1 MVGTGVEVEK
11 VVGANSDDGVVLQ
24 SSPMQVVI
32 VAVEV
37 TSHSSPEQVVGDG
50 AGGVVVSAEVV
61 SGFVVTL
68 QSSPEQVVG
77 DGAGWVVGGVV
88 GSGSLVS
95 GLVVSGLVV
104 FGVVLSGLVVSG
116 VVVSGVVVSGVVGS
130 GVVGSGVVVSG
141 VVVPDVVGS
150 GLVGSGFTGVVVLSV
165 KDFDF
170 TEVGPTGV
178 VFVVSLDVSHGVVC
192 VVGFTGVVSGS
203 EVVDFSVLVSQG
215 VVSVAVVSVVSVTVV
230 GFTGVDDVNSL
241 GFDLVKDVD
250 KTDELGVVEGGLG

>member
-1 MVGTGVEVEK
+1 MGTGVEVEK

-24 SSPMQVVI
+24 SSPMQVVT

-116 VVVSGVVVSGVVGS
+116 VVV
-130 GVVGSGVVVSG
+130 
-141 VVVPDVVGS
+141 PDVVGS

-165 KDFDF
+165 EDFDF